1 MLQDYFAGRP
11 SVSAGRTAPAPPA
24 TDEGAFRPL
33 FATRSAEL
41 EASGGARR
49 IEAQPEPELL
59 DEPQV
64 ELVQENGKV
73 QRIVVTCTCCKR
85 IEIECEY

>member
-11 SVSAGRTAPAPPA
+11 SVSAGRTAPAPLA
-24 TDEGAFRPL
+24 TDEAAFQPL
-33 FATRSAEL
+33 FAARPADL
-41 EASGGARR
+41 GASGGARR